1 MLLVNGILDAGRIAM
16 FKKILLSALIFCT
29 STLTSYDF
37 NGVHY
42 IASFKKCDREKLN
55 DVAYLLV
62 ALIGAID
69 ASGATILSYR
79 VEKFDG
85 GGVTAAFILSESHA
99 SIHTYP
105 EHGSCFIDLF
115 TCGSHC
121 NWKPFHEII
130 KAYLNADEGELEII
144 PRS

>member
-1 MLLVNGILDAGRIAM
+1 MIKN
-16 FKKILLSALIFCT
+16 ILLSTLIFFT
-29 STLTSYDF
+29 SSLTSYDF
-37 NGVHY
+37 KGMHY
-42 IASFKKCDREKLN
+42 MASFKKCDKERLN

-79 VEKFDG
+79 VEKFEG

-99 SIHTYP
+99 SVHTYP
-105 EHGSCFIDLF
+105 EHDSCFIDLF

-121 NWKPFHEII
+121 NWKPFHEILC
-130 KAYLNADEGELEII
+130 AYLDPKESVYDVLE
-144 PRS
+144 RH